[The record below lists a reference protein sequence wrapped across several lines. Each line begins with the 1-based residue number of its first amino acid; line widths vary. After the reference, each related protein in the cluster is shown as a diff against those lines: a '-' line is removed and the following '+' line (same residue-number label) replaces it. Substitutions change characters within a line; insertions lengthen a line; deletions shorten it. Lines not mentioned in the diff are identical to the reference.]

1 MSAIEIRPSAR
12 QMRAPRLGRL
22 FDSGTDALYTAF
34 LTLDLIW
41 RIGFRDR
48 NKKVWCVAGA
58 VALGSP
64 ESLRSCREGLSKVP
78 CGGVS
83 RLIRP
88 TVGDA
93 RSAWRRRVG
102 WRRGFADNGLRFH
115 QFHPRAV
122 GVVEIALPFAVHAGL
137 DFQGSF
143 VILAR
148 RTGFQ
153 GRHGLFHESPSGPQG
168 LQRNPGN

>member
-34 LTLDLIW
+34 LTLDLIC

-58 VALGSP
+58 VFLGSP

-78 CGGVS
+78 CGGAS

-88 TVGDA
+88 AVGDA
-93 RSAWRRRVG
+93 RSARCRRAG
-102 WRRGFADNGLRFH
+102 WRRGV
-115 QFHPRAV
+115 AV
-122 GVVEIALPFAVHAGL
+122 DG
-137 DFQGSF
+137 
-143 VILAR
+143 
-148 RTGFQ
+148 
-153 GRHGLFHESPSGPQG
+153 
-168 LQRNPGN
+168 